1 MSSNVVKLGDI
12 CKIGSSKRIKR
23 DDYVENGIPFF
34 RSKEIIELS
43 KGNSI
48 STELF
53 IAKDQYNQIN
63 EKFGSPDTG
72 DILITSVGTLG
83 VAYQVEQ
90 SQLPFYFKDGNLT
103 WLSQFSEDVNP
114 RWVLYWLNS
123 PEGQRKIDEISIG
136 STQRAIT
143 IVALKSIEVQLPH
156 KDEQDRTV
164 KILDSVTGKISTNNK
179 TNQTLEQIAQA
190 IFKSWFVDFDPVKA
204 KIEAL
209 AAGGSA
215 NDAELAAMG
224 VISAKTLDE
233 LNSLKAR
240 NPEAFN
246 KLAQTAALFPAAMQD
261 SELGDIP
268 EGWECGALGDICT
281 FTAGSA
287 FKPEYQG
294 STEGDYPFIKVSDM
308 NLAGNEVFIQ
318 SANNYVSKAQQS
330 EMKAKLHTLG
340 ATVFAKIGVALT
352 SNRRRLLT
360 TSTIIDNNMMSA
372 SPIDETSGQYFLYSL
387 LCTIDFN
394 TLASGTALPY
404 LNVSDLK
411 KIPIVRPS
419 SVVFRAFELN
429 ASSIFSMMQTLAV
442 QSSTLSLTRDTLL
455 PNLLSSELIGG

>member
-103 WLSQFSEDVNP
+103 WLSQFSVDVNP

-204 KIEAL
+204 KINTL

-215 NDAELAAMG
+215 DDAELVAMS

-233 LNSLKAR
+233 LNSLKAS

-261 SELGDIP
+261 SELGEIP
-268 EGWECGALGDICT
+268 EGWEVKQLKDILELAYGKALKKTDRVDGDVPVYGSGGLTGYHNQSLVEGPGIIVGRKGT
-281 FTAGSA
+281 VGSVYWEPKAFYPIDTVFYVKPRAGYSL
-287 FKPEYQG
+287 KYCHLVLQNLG
-294 STEGDYPFIKVSDM
+294 LKDM
-308 NLAGNEVFIQ
+308 NTDAAVPGLNRDNAYRLDVITPTKGVMNLFKEIMQSLQSNVDANNAQ
-318 SANNYVSKAQQS
+318 SA
-330 EMKAKLHTLG
+330 
-340 ATVFAKIGVALT
+340 
-352 SNRRRLLT
+352 
-360 TSTIIDNNMMSA
+360 
-372 SPIDETSGQYFLYSL
+372 SL
-387 LCTIDFN
+387 
-394 TLASGTALPY
+394 
-404 LNVSDLK
+404 
-411 KIPIVRPS
+411 
-419 SVVFRAFELN
+419 E
-429 ASSIFSMMQTLAV
+429 
-442 QSSTLSLTRDTLL
+442 SLRDTLL
-455 PNLLSSELIGG
+455 PKLLSGEIDLASEVTA

>member
-143 IVALKSIEVQLPH
+143 IVALKSIEVQLPD

-204 KIEAL
+204 KIETL
-209 AAGGSA
+209 AVGGNA
-215 NDAELAAMG
+215 DDAELAAMS
-224 VISAKTLDE
+224 VISVKPLDE
-233 LNSLKAR
+233 LNSLKAC
-240 NPEAFN
+240 NSKAFN
-246 KLAQTAALFPAAMQD
+246 KLTQTAALFPAAMQD
-261 SELGDIP
+261 SELGEIP
-268 EGWECGALGDICT
+268 EGWELKRLKDILELAYGKALKKTVRVDGDVPVYGSGGLTGYHNQSLVEGPGIIVGRKGT
-281 FTAGSA
+281 VGSVYWEPKAFYPIDTVFYVKPRAGYSL
-287 FKPEYQG
+287 KYCHLVLQNLG
-294 STEGDYPFIKVSDM
+294 LKDM
-308 NLAGNEVFIQ
+308 NTDAAVPGLNRDNAYRLDVITPTKGVMNLFKEIMQSLQSNVDANNAQ
-318 SANNYVSKAQQS
+318 SA
-330 EMKAKLHTLG
+330 
-340 ATVFAKIGVALT
+340 
-352 SNRRRLLT
+352 
-360 TSTIIDNNMMSA
+360 
-372 SPIDETSGQYFLYSL
+372 SL
-387 LCTIDFN
+387 
-394 TLASGTALPY
+394 
-404 LNVSDLK
+404 
-411 KIPIVRPS
+411 
-419 SVVFRAFELN
+419 E
-429 ASSIFSMMQTLAV
+429 
-442 QSSTLSLTRDTLL
+442 SLRDTLL
-455 PNLLSSELIGG
+455 PKLLSGEIDLTSEVVE

>member
-204 KIEAL
+204 KIETL
-209 AAGGSA
+209 ATGGSA
-215 NDAELAAMG
+215 DDAELAAIS

-233 LNSLKAR
+233 LNSLKAS

-246 KLAQTAALFPAAMQD
+246 KLAQTAALFPKDLD
-261 SELGDIP
+261 SETGTPAGWNSGVIADIAKLNANSWTKKNRPEQVHYVDLSNTKNGRIETVTTYGFDEAPSRARRILNSGDTIIGTVRP
-268 EGWECGALGDICT
+268 GNRAFAFIGETEKPLTGSTGFAVLSPKEEFWTSFVYLATTNDDAIDEYARLADGGAYPAI
-281 FTAGSA
+281 
-287 FKPEYQG
+287 KPEVVAD
-294 STEGDYPFIKVSDM
+294 TPCVLPTKDI
-308 NLAGNEVFIQ
+308 
-318 SANNYVSKAQQS
+318 AQKFWQ
-330 EMKAKLHTLG
+330 LTG
-340 ATVFAKIGVALT
+340 A
-352 SNRRRLLT
+352 
-360 TSTIIDNNMMSA
+360 M
-372 SPIDETSGQYFLYSL
+372 
-387 LCTIDFN
+387 
-394 TLASGTALPY
+394 
-404 LNVSDLK
+404 LK
-411 KIPIVRPS
+411 KAHQARLENE
-419 SVVFRAFELN
+419 EL
-429 ASSIFSMMQTLAV
+429 V
-442 QSSTLSLTRDTLL
+442 KTRDTLL
-455 PNLLSSELIGG
+455 PKLLSGEINVTSEVVA

>member
-23 DDYVENGIPFF
+23 DDYVENGVPFF

-190 IFKSWFVDFDPVKA
+190 IFKSWFVDFDPVRA
-204 KIEAL
+204 KIETL

-215 NDAELAAMG
+215 DDAELAAMR

-233 LNSLKAR
+233 LNSLKAC
-240 NPEAFN
+240 NPEQFN
-246 KLAQTAALFPAAMQD
+246 KLAQIATLFPAAMQD
-261 SELGDIP
+261 SELGEIP
-268 EGWECGALGDICT
+268 EGWEVGKLANIIDFNPRRTLKKGTLAPYLDMKNVPTTGHLAIEVVDREMASGTKFANGDTLLARITPCLENGK
-281 FTAGSA
+281 TAYVDFLKDNQVGW
-287 FKPEYQG
+287 G
-294 STEGDYPFIKVSDM
+294 STEYIVMRPKEGYPTSIGYL
-308 NLAGNEVFIQ
+308 LARDTNFRQQAIQ
-318 SANNYVSKAQQS
+318 TMTGTSGRQRADAKALA
-330 EMKAKLHTLG
+330 ETVWLIYPKELVRAFDKTAKGYLSL
-340 ATVFAKIGVALT
+340 AKING
-352 SNRRRLLT
+352 
-360 TSTIIDNNMMSA
+360 
-372 SPIDETSGQYFLYSL
+372 DESKSL
-387 LCTIDFN
+387 SEI
-394 TLASGTALPY
+394 
-404 LNVSDLK
+404 
-411 KIPIVRPS
+411 
-419 SVVFRAFELN
+419 
-429 ASSIFSMMQTLAV
+429 
-442 QSSTLSLTRDTLL
+442 RDALL
-455 PNLLSSELIGG
+455 PKLLSGELVGE